1 MQQLPQSQD
10 SAPLRGLSTQQAE
23 ALRAQGLSNQ
33 QSDTGGKSAGE
44 IIRSN
49 ALTFFNLIFVVIAVL
64 LCLVGSYRNL
74 TFLPVVIGN
83 TLIGI
88 FQELRAKR
96 ILDKMSLLHAPHAVA
111 LRDGAEQKFAANDL
125 VRGDIVVL
133 SAGDQI
139 PADATVLQGSVQV
152 NEALLT
158 GESDE
163 IEKEPGSELLSG
175 SFVVAGRCYARL
187 DKVGDES
194 YIAKL
199 TREAKAVQTGE
210 QSEMI
215 RAINRIVKWIGFTI
229 VPIGVILFAQS
240 YFYSGETLKKS
251 VVSAIAA
258 VIGMIPEGLY
268 MLTTIALVLGTMRLA
283 RRKVLLHDMKSI
295 ETLARVDVLC
305 VDKTGTI
312 TEPGM
317 NVQEAHAFA
326 CARTEAFTDESLQD
340 LLADYC
346 LAAQDTNETM
356 QALRAFSEQR
366 RLEHPQEAKIALDVQ
381 PFSSSKKYSSITF
394 ETGTYLFGAP
404 EFVLKGA
411 YAQVAEELRP
421 FLDAGCRVLLLARS
435 RGEGNPPEPLG
446 YAVLTGRV
454 RENAKETFAYF
465 KEQDVTVKVI
475 SGDNAR
481 TVSEIAKQA
490 GIENAD
496 KFVDAAMLVT
506 DEQLA
511 RAAETY
517 TVFGRV
523 TPAQKQKLVQAMQ
536 AAGHTV
542 AMTGDGVND
551 ILAMKDADCSVAM
564 ASGSEAAA
572 QAAQVVLLDS
582 DFAHMPDVVLEG
594 RRVVNNIERSA
605 SLFLVKNLFS
615 LLLSVFS
622 AVSFLTYPL
631 EPAQVSLI
639 AMFTIG
645 IPGFLLSLEPN
656 YVRIEGNFLKKV
668 LLRALPA
675 ALTDVL
681 AVGALVICG
690 EVFGLSDGD
699 IATAATMLLA
709 VVGFMILIRISK
721 PLTKMKYAIILVNI
735 AGLIFCGIFL
745 KQLFALSDMSRICV
759 LLMIIFAFA
768 AESVF
773 RNLSILGVF
782 LERKTGALKEKIRE
796 RRGM

>member
-10 SAPLRGLSTQQAE
+10 SAPLRGLSAQQAE

-111 LRDGAEQKFAANDL
+111 LRDGAEQKLAANDL

-240 YFYSGETLKKS
+240 YFYSGETLQKS

-317 NVQEAHAFA
+317 NVQEAHAFE
-326 CARTEAFTDESLQD
+326 CAKNNQFDDEALQD

-421 FLDAGCRVLLLARS
+421 FLDAGSRVLLLAKS

-536 AAGHTV
+536 KAGHTV

-645 IPGFLLSLEPN
+645 IPGFLLALEPN

>member
-1 MQQLPQSQD
+1 MQQLQPEPSPIRGLTSQQ
-10 SAPLRGLSTQQAE
+10 AAELTARGLSN
-23 ALRAQGLSNQ
+23 RM
-33 QSDTGGKSAGE
+33 SDHGEKTAGAIVKE
-44 IIRSN
+44 N
-49 ALTFFNLIFVVIAVL
+49 VLTFFNLIFAVIAVL

-96 ILDKMSLLHAPHAVA
+96 VLDKMRLLNAPHAVV
-111 LRDGAEQKFAANDL
+111 LRDSIQQTVDAEAL
-125 VRGDIVVL
+125 VQGDIVLL
-133 SAGDQI
+133 SAGDQV
-139 PADATVLQGSVQV
+139 PADATVLDGSVQV

-158 GESDE
+158 GEADE
-163 IEKEPGSELLSG
+163 IAKNPGDALLSG
-175 SFVVAGRCYARL
+175 SFLVAGRCYARL
-187 DKVGDES
+187 DQVGDSS

-199 TREAKAVQTGE
+199 TREAKAISDGE
-210 QSEMI
+210 PSQMI

-229 VPIGVILFAQS
+229 LPIGLILFVQS
-240 YFYSGETLKKS
+240 YFYSGETLQKS

-317 NVQEAHAFA
+317 YVREVHACEAAKA
-326 CARTEAFTDESLQD
+326 GGLTDDGFED
-340 LLADYC
+340 LLTDYC
-346 LAAQDTNETM
+346 LSAQDANETM
-356 QALRAFSEQR
+356 KALRAFSESR
-366 RLEHPQEAKIALDVQ
+366 RLAHPKEAKPALDVQ
-381 PFSSSKKYSSITF
+381 PFSSSRKLSSITF
-394 ETGTYLFGAP
+394 EDGTYLLGAP
-404 EFVLKGA
+404 EFVLGSA
-411 YAQVAEELRP
+411 FAAIAGELKEYM
-421 FLDAGCRVLLLARS
+421 DAGCRVLLLAKAK
-435 RGEGNPPEPLG
+435 GQDAPEPLG
-446 YAVLTGRV
+446 YAVLSNPI

-465 KEQDVTVKVI
+465 KAQDVTVKVI
-475 SGDNAR
+475 SGDHPR

-490 GIENAD
+490 GIENAE
-496 KFVDAAMLVT
+496 KYVDAALLVT
-506 DEQLA
+506 DEQIA
-511 RAAETY
+511 KAAETY

-523 TPAQKQKLVQAMQ
+523 TPAQKQKLVRALQAQ
-536 AAGHTV
+536 GHTV

-572 QAAQVVLLDS
+572 QAAQVVLLDT
-582 DFAHMPDVVLEG
+582 DFARMPDVVLEG

-645 IPGFLLSLEPN
+645 IPGFLLALEPN
-656 YVRIEGNFLKKV
+656 FARIEGSFLKKV
-668 LLRALPA
+668 LLRAAPA

-681 AVGALVICG
+681 AVGALVVCG
-690 EVFGLSDGD
+690 EVFSLPDGD

-709 VVGFMILIRISK
+709 VVGFMILIQISK
-721 PLTKMKYAIILVNI
+721 PMTKMKYAIVIVNM

-745 KQLFALSDMSRICV
+745 KQLFALSDMSEICV
-759 LLMIIFAFA
+759 LLLIVFAFA
-768 AESVF
+768 AESIF
-773 RNLSILGVF
+773 RGLSVLSTF
-782 LERKTGALKEKIRE
+782 LERKTGALKEKIKEKRNH
-796 RRGM
+796 

>member
-10 SAPLRGLSTQQAE
+10 SAPLRGLSAQQAE

-111 LRDGAEQKFAANDL
+111 LRDGMEQKLAANDL

-187 DKVGDES
+187 DQVGDES

-240 YFYSGETLKKS
+240 YFYSGETLQKS

-317 NVQEAHAFA
+317 NVQEAHAFE
-326 CARTEAFTDESLQD
+326 CAKNDQFDDEALQD

-411 YAQVAEELRP
+411 YAQVAEELKP
-421 FLDAGCRVLLLARS
+421 FLDAGCRVLLLAKS
-435 RGEGNPPEPLG
+435 RGEGNSPEPLG

-536 AAGHTV
+536 KAGHTV

-582 DFAHMPDVVLEG
+582 DFARMPDVVLEG

-645 IPGFLLSLEPN
+645 IPGFLLALEPN